1 MAAPVVWPGVFNTE
15 RINVPCPPGPGHVPL
30 LSRLGGNTERAD
42 IARYELKNRR
52 PIAGESVAICFES
65 IHDPSTVPSDAAYD
79 LTNRVGLKLFHYFL
93 RSYLGAQLVPRAS
106 HPSYYSVCE
115 DFLDWMTIFSHDSIP
130 RFPYQQ
136 GPDVRDLGIADLLDG
151 TEMLQKAG

>member
-1 MAAPVVWPGVFNTE
+1 MSPLSLRWRPPSCGLECSTQSASTYLAPHLV
-15 RINVPCPPGPGHVPL
+15 
-30 LSRLGGNTERAD
+30 SRLGGNTERVD
-42 IARYELKNRR
+42 IARYELKDRR
-52 PIAGESVAICFES
+52 PVAGESVAIFFES
-65 IHDPSTVPSDAAYD
+65 VHDPSTVPSDDAYD
-79 LTNRVGLKLFHYFL
+79 LTNRVGLKFFH
-93 RSYLGAQLVPRAS
+93 YLGAQLVPRAS

-136 GPDVRDLGIADLLDG
+136 GPYVGDLGIADLLDG